1 MQLLDGKKTAES
13 VTARLREKVAA
24 LQATHGLRPGLA
36 VVLVGNN
43 PASEVYVRNKVRTA
57 AELGLHSVRHDLPK
71 DATQAQV
78 LALVAQLNADPAIH
92 GILVQSPPPPQIDER
107 AITEALNPAKDVDC
121 FHPYNVGKL
130 TIGDEDG
137 FLPCTPHGVL
147 VLLEQ
152 YGIETR
158 GRHAVVI
165 GRSEIV
171 GKPIALLLARKAK
184 VGDCTVTLC
193 HSRTRDLGAITR
205 QADIL
210 IAAIGRAELVTADM
224 VKDGA
229 VVVDVGINR
238 VEAPGSKKGYK
249 LVGDV
254 AFDAVSARAAWIT
267 PVPGGVGPMTIA
279 MLMNNAIKA
288 CCRQHGVSAEGLW

>member
-267 PVPGGVGPMTIA
+267 PIPGGVGPMTIA